1 MADILKWF
9 CRRETSCWVFIFGVR
24 ALCGEITSV
33 AHANAFAPSQDPI
46 CGSGGNAPPKINS
59 SERHTLAE
67 HWIDVFFCH
76 REFQT
81 RCTHTAL
88 FFALLERAPPHH
100 TWVKFKYIRTER
112 SSVGL
117 RATCSRKGRHRF
129 LHDLVKLFPVVALCM
144 LELMKFHPDIHKKV
158 KKTRLRSFQ
167 ILALLMPLWAP
178 PHFFASW
185 YVRATRDEF
194 NIHQIWS

>member
-1 MADILKWF
+1 MLLLH
-9 CRRETSCWVFIFGVR
+9 RRIPFAR
-24 ALCGEITSV
+24 AAATHPPRSIARNDT
-33 AHANAFAPSQDPI
+33 HSQ
-46 CGSGGNAPPKINS
+46 ST
-59 SERHTLAE
+59 ELM
-67 HWIDVFFCH
+67 
-76 REFQT
+76 
-81 RCTHTAL
+81 
-88 FFALLERAPPHH
+88 FFAIES
-100 TWVKFKYIRTER
+100 FKLDVRTRHYFSHYWNALHPITREWSLNIYAYRER
-112 SSVGL
+112 SSIGL

-129 LHDLVKLFPVVALCM
+129 LHDVVKLFPVVALCM
-144 LELMKFHPDIHKKV
+144 LKLMKFQPDIHKKV